1 MIDSHIQAQLARIKP
16 MVHLPIVEYGSVPTP
31 VPAPVNSQRFCSA
44 FFQNQLGWML
54 VGRNDAQEQAARN
67 MCNALC
73 YTNADEITILEFIDQ
88 MITIQKIG
96 MFVNYGMVDRLDMLR
111 IYKSVLLEYA
121 DDWLYKKHRLFE
133 YRYAKSNA
141 PWQKLSLGFSPLGVA
156 LHDIIK
162 TERVRNYIG
171 DRIRYINPEAEH
183 LIFGMGIRPKDLA
196 DKILEHTHR
205 FEIDISKFD
214 NARNRLINQ
223 IAKGFLPFYDRTLDG
238 SAYSRRFGLVSI
250 INIYCIDNINVDY
263 DELKWI
269 WLGLYFTSFSQWI
282 ENIQTQHQ
290 GHKVKIHIDELV
302 SRIYRNSNWW
312 DTFDP
317 RQHPKITFQKLI
329 AEIAEERVRH
339 ICGSK
344 HPEYRL
350 RSLPPNVR
358 EIVTGEELVSIG
370 DRMGICIGGAQYLK
384 WLQGHERHF
393 LILGETSKPDQCI
406 IAHIRHD
413 SRIDRYTLIE
423 AVTRNNRIITETHVR
438 YGDWERV
445 KQTLQLLPPTRISIS
460 TDERAATLP
469 QAVVSLMYPSYTF
482 LNIFNR

>member
-1 MIDSHIQAQLARIKP
+1 MFNPTIQTQLAQIKP
-16 MVHLPIVEYGSVPTP
+16 MVHLPAIEYGSIPEPVPT
-31 VPAPVNSQRFCSA
+31 PVNSQRFCSA
-44 FFQNQLGWML
+44 FFQVQLGWML
-54 VGRNDAQEQAARN
+54 VGRDAAQEQAARK
-67 MCNALC
+67 MLKALC
-73 YTNADEITILEFIDQ
+73 HNNTDEITILDFINQ
-88 MITIQKIG
+88 MITVQKIG
-96 MFVNYGMVDRLDMLR
+96 MFVNYGMVDRLDMLH

-133 YRYAKSNA
+133 YRYAKSGP
-141 PWQKLSLGFSPLGVA
+141 PWQKLPLGFSPLGVA

-223 IAKGFLPFYDRTLDG
+223 IAKGFLPFYDRTFDG

-250 INIYCIDNINVDY
+250 INIYCIDNINAHY

-269 WLGLYFTSFSQWI
+269 WLGLYFTSFSQWV

-302 SRIYRNSNWW
+302 TRIYRDFNWW

-393 LILGETSKPDQCI
+393 LILGETSNPDQCI

-413 SRIDRYTLIE
+413 ARIDRYTLIE
-423 AVTRNNRIITETHVR
+423 AVTHNNRNITETHVR
-438 YGDWERV
+438 YDDWEQV
-445 KQTLQLLPPTRISIS
+445 KQSLQLLPTTLFTNQTIARSV
-460 TDERAATLP
+460 TLP
-469 QAVVSLMYPSYTF
+469 QAVVSLMYPPSEF
-482 LNIFNR
+482 QRFFSF